1 MGSGLLACLIVNP
14 PSTQNKVSKESIQS
28 HTELLA
34 SALLGDRE
42 QHNIHIFFRAVSVFM
57 GYFLEYVFSFSMG
70 VLFGQQ
76 YSQFLN
82 TYSLYSELPFYGIL
96 FTHKILSEIS

>member
-1 MGSGLLACLIVNP
+1 
-14 PSTQNKVSKESIQS
+14 
-28 HTELLA
+28 
-34 SALLGDRE
+34 
-42 QHNIHIFFRAVSVFM
+42 M